1 MVRCGKPILL
11 EERVLFLS
19 SFLFPPQ
26 QLVGCVKINLPT
38 TAMFYSSWFLIQ
50 KKKKKKKL
58 MQLNDLAS
66 KKKKG
71 PLNQGEISRI
81 LWHEKQ
87 LHFPAPQKNI
97 ASKHSN

>member
-1 MVRCGKPILL
+1 
-11 EERVLFLS
+11 
-19 SFLFPPQ
+19 
-26 QLVGCVKINLPT
+26 
-38 TAMFYSSWFLIQ
+38 
-50 KKKKKKKL
+50 

>member
-1 MVRCGKPILL
+1 LIKFKHYKQITVEDSHL
-11 EERVLFLS
+11 EQES
-19 SFLFPPQ
+19 TNQ
-26 QLVGCVKINLPT
+26 
-38 TAMFYSSWFLIQ
+38 
-50 KKKKKKKL
+50 KKKKKKL